1 MKHAQ
6 KTPDYVPF
14 LNVAVPK
21 RHTSIHKAL
30 SGFTLTFFILFSLAF
45 GASAQTSYYVAT
57 NGSDS
62 NPGTLAAPFLTLT
75 KAQSA
80 EEAAGTSIHRNIYL
94 RGGSYYN
101 VTILVTPSDNNTA
114 WIGYP
119 GDPPAM
125 IFGGQPLTGWT
136 ATSNGMW
143 EAPLPTF
150 PMSSLNSSV
159 NDVTGWEA
167 RMLLVDGAM
176 AARAQ
181 YPTNG
186 SSLNYASSS
195 TGGTLYW
202 QNSDIPSTMVGAN
215 AEVMIDQSYNST
227 TIPVSS
233 INAPAKTM
241 TLAYAPWQGFTWEA
255 DIQTYRV
262 YNTVEGMSRPGQ
274 FYFDHVNN
282 VVKYWPLASAPNPNN
297 SQIIVPTTDCVFRF
311 SGAAQNVMFSNLTVR
326 VNALIP
332 TDEEGFGY
340 CLNNQSLFHL
350 KDNCDASGLTW
361 QNCTLGWCAG
371 NAIGGDYSFAPNA
384 TVVNSEVGWCGCSG
398 VVLCCGAH
406 AVVSNSYIH
415 DTGLITYQCP
425 GVRVSGTNSFIVQ
438 NNLFNFRSSAIA
450 NHDVEGLTVMYNS
463 ISNCMQNNQDMG
475 AYYQYFGPSGS
486 VEAIGNVIASNL
498 FQMVGTTLPNQNA
511 TLANAETGNW
521 MDNWYR
527 PAVYLDQ
534 ESQMNQ
540 VFGNIFINCPMPIL
554 WNQGTNNS
562 FVNNV
567 CINANPAYTGVHAY
581 ADVNITYG
589 MRLYLSSDS
598 AAPLMFS
605 NNICY
610 YCTNFYGDNNNLC
623 TWNNNIFHSTQG
635 LTANLP
641 SCIGGS
647 TSDPLFTS
655 VPNNLSFQSGSP
667 APGMGIVP
675 LTFTQ
680 QAAGVGSGAA
690 LTPAVITWA
699 IPASIQYGTALGAN
713 QLNATASVAGTFSYS
728 PALGTVP
735 GAGAQTLSVTFTPS
749 NTTVYSGASA
759 SVTLTVTTA
768 PLTITANNQAMLLG
782 GPLPTLTASYS
793 GLVNGDTTAS
803 LSTPCTMATT
813 ATASSPAGTYPITA
827 SGAADPNYNL
837 SYVNGTLTVT
847 ATAPTQTTLT
857 WAAPGAITYGTA
869 LSAAQLDATASDPG
883 TFNYSPAL
891 GAMLAAGS
899 QTLSVTFTPAN
910 SVLYSGATAS
920 TTLTVQKAP
929 LTITANNLTMPPG
942 GPLPTLT
949 ASYSG
954 FVNGDTASSLTTSVT
969 LSTTATVSSPAGTY
983 PITASGAASGNYSIS
998 YVGGTLTVSGTSTPT
1013 LTWAAPAGI
1022 TYGAAL
1028 SAGQLD
1034 ATASVPGTFTYR
1046 PASGAVLATGT
1057 QTLSVTFVPSNT
1069 ALYSSTNASVS
1080 LTVAK
1085 APLTITASNASKL
1098 YAAVVPTLGCS
1109 YAGFVNGDTPAS
1121 LTTPVWMAT
1130 AAASNSPVGGYWI
1143 AANSATS
1150 SNYAITYS
1158 SATLTVTPSSLT
1170 ITANNQSMT
1179 AGAALPALTA
1189 GYAGFVNG
1197 DTSASL
1203 TAQPALS
1210 TTATSNSVAGTY
1222 PITVSGAADANY
1234 TIAYVNGT
1242 LTVTAAHPTQTVLT
1256 WASPASITYGT
1267 ALGAAQLN
1275 ASASAPG
1282 TIVYSPA
1289 SGTVLPAGAQTLTAV
1304 FTPSNSSLYTGAT
1317 NTVSLTVSKAPLTIT
1332 ANNASKAYGAALPS
1346 FSATYAGFVNGDTAA
1361 SLTTSVSLAAIA
1373 TSSSPAGS
1381 YSITASGAVDANYT
1395 ISYASGTLT
1404 VTPVPLTITAAN
1416 QTRLYGAAN
1425 PAFSATYAGFVNGDT
1440 AASLTTSVSLAA
1452 IATSSSPAG
1461 SYSITASG
1469 AVDANYTI
1477 SYASGTLTVTPVPL
1491 TITAAN
1497 QTRLYGAANPAFS
1510 ATYAGF
1516 VNGDTAAS
1524 LTTSVS
1530 LAAIAT
1536 SSSPAGSYSITASG
1550 AADANYTISYVA
1562 GTLTVSPAPLT
1573 ITANSLTKVQ
1583 GASLPPLTASYAGFA
1598 NGDTSASL
1606 TTQPILSTTA
1616 TSNSVAGTYPITVSG
1631 AVDANYTI
1639 SYVNGTL
1646 TVTGNTAAAV
1656 LTWTT
1661 PASIT
1666 YGTALGAG
1674 QLDATANVPGTFVY
1688 NPTAGTVLAAG
1699 SKTLT
1704 VTFSPS
1710 NSALYTGATTS
1721 VALTVTEAPL
1731 TITASNTSKVY
1742 GAAVPTLGCS
1752 YAGFVNGDTPASL
1765 TTPVWMAT
1773 AAASNSPVGGYWIAA
1788 NSATSSNYAITYY
1801 SATLTVTQAPLVITA
1816 NNQSMTG
1823 GGTLPALTA
1832 SYSGFVLGNTTNNLT
1847 KQPTLSTKANSSSRA
1862 GKYAINVSGASATN
1876 YSISYVSGIL
1886 TITSSG
1892 QITAAP
1898 LVASG
1903 GAVLLP
1909 GGQMQISL
1917 SGQAGQ
1923 MYVLDASSDLINW
1936 IPVVTNSLS
1945 AANDTF
1951 LVLINTNT
1959 TANFYQVDPSNP

>member
-1 MKHAQ
+1 
-6 KTPDYVPF
+6 
-14 LNVAVPK
+14 
-21 RHTSIHKAL
+21 
-30 SGFTLTFFILFSLAF
+30 
-45 GASAQTSYYVAT
+45 
-57 NGSDS
+57 
-62 NPGTLAAPFLTLT
+62 
-75 KAQSA
+75 
-80 EEAAGTSIHRNIYL
+80 
-94 RGGSYYN
+94 
-101 VTILVTPSDNNTA
+101 
-114 WIGYP
+114 
-119 GDPPAM
+119 
-125 IFGGQPLTGWT
+125 
-136 ATSNGMW
+136 
-143 EAPLPTF
+143 
-150 PMSSLNSSV
+150 
-159 NDVTGWEA
+159 
-167 RMLLVDGAM
+167 
-176 AARAQ
+176 
-181 YPTNG
+181 
-186 SSLNYASSS
+186 
-195 TGGTLYW
+195 
-202 QNSDIPSTMVGAN
+202 
-215 AEVMIDQSYNST
+215 
-227 TIPVSS
+227 
-233 INAPAKTM
+233 
-241 TLAYAPWQGFTWEA
+241 
-255 DIQTYRV
+255 
-262 YNTVEGMSRPGQ
+262 
-274 FYFDHVNN
+274 
-282 VVKYWPLASAPNPNN
+282 
-297 SQIIVPTTDCVFRF
+297 
-311 SGAAQNVMFSNLTVR
+311 
-326 VNALIP
+326 
-332 TDEEGFGY
+332 
-340 CLNNQSLFHL
+340 
-350 KDNCDASGLTW
+350 
-361 QNCTLGWCAG
+361 
-371 NAIGGDYSFAPNA
+371 
-384 TVVNSEVGWCGCSG
+384 
-398 VVLCCGAH
+398 
-406 AVVSNSYIH
+406 
-415 DTGLITYQCP
+415 
-425 GVRVSGTNSFIVQ
+425 
-438 NNLFNFRSSAIA
+438 
-450 NHDVEGLTVMYNS
+450 
-463 ISNCMQNNQDMG
+463 
-475 AYYQYFGPSGS
+475 
-486 VEAIGNVIASNL
+486 
-498 FQMVGTTLPNQNA
+498 
-511 TLANAETGNW
+511 
-521 MDNWYR
+521 
-527 PAVYLDQ
+527 
-534 ESQMNQ
+534 
-540 VFGNIFINCPMPIL
+540 
-554 WNQGTNNS
+554 
-562 FVNNV
+562 
-567 CINANPAYTGVHAY
+567 
-581 ADVNITYG
+581 
-589 MRLYLSSDS
+589 
-598 AAPLMFS
+598 MFS

-699 IPASIQYGTALGAN
+699 IPVSIQYGTALGAN

-1130 AAASNSPVGGYWI
+1130 GAASNSPVGGYWI

-1317 NTVSLTVSKAPLTIT
+1317 NTVSLTVSKAPLTIM

-1346 FSATYAGFVNGDTAA
+1346 FSATYAGFVNSDTAA
-1361 SLTTSVSLAAIA
+1361 SLTTPVSLATTA
-1373 TSSSPAGS
+1373 TSSSPAAS

-1452 IATSSSPAG
+1452 T
-1461 SYSITASG
+1461 
-1469 AVDANYTI
+1469 
-1477 SYASGTLTVTPVPL
+1477 
-1491 TITAAN
+1491 
-1497 QTRLYGAANPAFS
+1497 
-1510 ATYAGF
+1510 
-1516 VNGDTAAS
+1516 
-1524 LTTSVS
+1524 
-1530 LAAIAT
+1530 AT